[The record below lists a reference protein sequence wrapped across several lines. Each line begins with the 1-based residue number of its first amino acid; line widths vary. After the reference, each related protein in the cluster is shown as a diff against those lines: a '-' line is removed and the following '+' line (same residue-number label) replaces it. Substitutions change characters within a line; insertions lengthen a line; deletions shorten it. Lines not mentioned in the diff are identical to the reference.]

1 MDGWIESKRGR
12 HFVACVCVCVCVCSS
27 HSMQV
32 FALAKYVFREKFS
45 LFFQDIKH
53 NLYVTCVCKTFAA
66 KRSLPGIS
74 VVYVHLS
81 VAAKL

>member
-1 MDGWIESKRGR
+1 MDREQARKTL
-12 HFVACVCVCVCVCSS
+12 CCLCVCVCVCSS